1 MVLHCIRSQASLLLL
16 VAPMYWFFCWTTSQR
31 CHVRRFGQSQAPPTK
46 QRYIPR
52 HLFTAKFD
60 NCVLSI
66 LPAFH
71 SLTGSDSTSFLAGHT
86 KKSCWNILEHYNLLS
101 TLGKGVL
108 SDYTSANTE
117 NFIMQGLQS
126 YNCFCWQYSIK
137 PFCSRSSVGDAL
149 PNARCSI
156 LSRQAG
162 TLPSISVATG
172 WQAASCTTSSR
183 DNGME
188 NWKWYSCTNFFHLCH
203 PCLSQSSNCSCITQ
217 CRRRNC
223 SCKKTNLPCTAAC
236 RCKTV
241 GDSCKK

>member
-108 SDYTSANTE
+108 SDYTSANAE
-117 NFIMQGLQS
+117 NFICKVYKATTVS
-126 YNCFCWQYSIK
+126 ADNA
-137 PFCSRSSVGDAL
+137 RSSLFAQGHPLETLSPTQVL
-149 PNARCSI
+149 SI
-156 LSRQAG
+156 LY
-162 TLPSISVATG
+162 PF
-172 WQAASCTTSSR
+172 TSSGHTTKHQCGYR
-183 DNGME
+183 L
-188 NWKWYSCTNFFHLCH
+188 T
-203 PCLSQSSNCSCITQ
+203 SSV
-217 CRRRNC
+217 
-223 SCKKTNLPCTAAC
+223 L
-236 RCKTV
+236 
-241 GDSCKK
+241 